1 MDSSQTRITQTAD
14 EAFQAALNAYNAAYH
29 NHVYAVAT
37 KGMTPQRACRLQDEA
52 LALCGSPYHRIGRG
66 LHSPAQRAYLAL
78 FVKPAR

>member
-1 MDSSQTRITQTAD
+1 MDSNQNAINQTA
-14 EAFQAALNAYNAAYH
+14 ERAFQDALDSYNARYD
-29 NHVYAVAT
+29 NHIYALAT